1 MVDSNLEK
9 GSIKIDNF
17 IVSAFVSENSP
28 YELILSTQLLPSL
41 DKLGLKYNIEVV
53 ENRGSWIKNVA
64 QKPLSILR
72 TMEKFPSY
80 NILVLDADSE
90 VLEFPK
96 IINEISEEYDIAFHT
111 LNWDT
116 WYKNNSH
123 VMEVLSGTMWIR
135 NSEKMRDFV
144 KEWYLRAE
152 TVQEWEQRVLAKL
165 LQERKD
171 CIKVFPLPVEYCWIS
186 TLPNGEAPNV
196 VPNNNIYIKHNQ
208 ASRLL
213 KKKIR

>member
-1 MVDSNLEK
+1 MIFEQGN
-9 GSIKIDNF
+9 IKIDNC

-41 DKLGLKYNIEVV
+41 DKLGLKYHIEVV

-80 NILVLDADSE
+80 NIIVLDADSE
-90 VLEFPK
+90 VLSYPK
-96 IINEISEEYDIAFHT
+96 LFNEIPEDVDIAFHT
-111 LNWDT
+111 LNWDF

-123 VMEVLSGTMWIR
+123 IMEVLSGTMFIR

-144 KEWYLRAE
+144 REWYVRAE
-152 TVQEWEQRVLAKL
+152 TAQEWEQKVLAKL
-165 LQERKD
+165 LEERKES
-171 CIKVFPLPVEYCWIS
+171 IKIFPLPLNYCWIS
-186 TLPNGEAPNV
+186 SLPDGKEPYIKCD
-196 VPNNNIYIKHNQ
+196 NIVIKHNA
-208 ASRLL
+208 ASRKYKRLI
-213 KKKIR
+213 K